1 MFNIYKV
8 ERADDVGYD
17 EYDSFVIIAETESVA
32 RYTHPNG
39 RDIEDASWYENS
51 WPVTPEDL
59 IVTLIGRV
67 DGNDTAGVICASF
80 NAG

>member
-1 MFNIYKV
+1 MNIYKV
-8 ERADDVGYD
+8 ERTDNVDYD

-39 RDIEDASWYENS
+39 CDIEDAGLSGNS
-51 WPVTPEDL
+51 WPVMPEDL
-59 IVTLIGRV
+59 MVTFVGRV
-67 DGNDTAGVICASF
+67 DGNTIVGVICASF

>member
-1 MFNIYKV
+1 MLNIYKV
-8 ERADDVGYD
+8 ERTDSAGYD

-39 RDIEDASWYENS
+39 CDIEDTGSSENT
-51 WPVTPEDL
+51 WPVMPEDL
-59 IVTLIGRV
+59 MVALVGHTIGDIR
-67 DGNDTAGVICASF
+67 GVICASF